1 MFGNSFEMEFFNQDI
16 LDIEPCISLRFAT
29 FRYCIMIT
37 NTVLA
42 NTSIMLHIKFA
53 W

>member
-1 MFGNSFEMEFFNQDI
+1 MFGNSFEIVLKWNI